1 MKDFYRSR
9 VERTEWITTR
19 FKDVFSK
26 SSSVLDVG
34 CWERDL
40 ATFLPEGATY
50 YGIDIAGTPDEKIDL
65 EKIERLPF
73 GDSSYDTVACLD
85 VLEHIEN
92 IHRISDELF
101 RVAKQSVI
109 ITLPNPTRSIWNFI
123 FKRKTDKGA
132 GYGIYSKYY
141 GLPLEVP
148 EDRHRWFF
156 TCDEAVRF
164 VSHKAGQNGFSVSVV
179 ETDLDHKRITSLPRL
194 IARVGA
200 LLFGKHLFADSVIFL
215 LERND

>member
-1 MKDFYRSR
+1 MKDFYKNRK
-9 VERTEWITTR
+9 ERTEWITTR
-19 FKDVFSK
+19 FNDVFDA

-40 ATFLPEGATY
+40 ATFLPQGKKY
-50 YGIDIAGTPDEKIDL
+50 YGIDIAGSPDQVIDL

-73 GDSSYDTVACLD
+73 EDVSYDTVACLD

-92 IHRISDELF
+92 IHCISDELF
-101 RVAKQSVI
+101 RVAKKNVI
-109 ITLPNPTRSIWNFI
+109 ITLPNPLRGIWGYI
-123 FKRKTDKGA
+123 FKRKTNKGE

-156 TCDEAVRF
+156 SYDEAVRF
-164 VSHKAGQNGFSVSVV
+164 ITHKANQSGFSVTVV
-179 ETDLDHKRITSLPRL
+179 ETDMDHKRATTLPR
-194 IARVGA
+194 IVARIGA
-200 LLFGKHLFADSVIFL
+200 MLFGKNMFADSVIFM